1 MKKKRSYNIVVAQNA
16 KKAWNDTS
24 GMNKSLRDLLSK
36 YSDNLASIHRK
47 ESTQPYKNG
56 KPRFSDLK
64 RREI

>member
-1 MKKKRSYNIVVAQNA
+1 MKKKRSYIVVAQNA

-47 ESTQPYKNG
+47 ESTQPYN
-56 KPRFSDLK
+56 
-64 RREI
+64 